1 VDKVAL
7 GDRPKGTRRRLMA
20 TLLIAGGALV
30 LAIAIA
36 VIDPGG
42 AIDGRM
48 HLFACEMDGVVV

>member
-1 VDKVAL
+1 
-7 GDRPKGTRRRLMA
+7 MA